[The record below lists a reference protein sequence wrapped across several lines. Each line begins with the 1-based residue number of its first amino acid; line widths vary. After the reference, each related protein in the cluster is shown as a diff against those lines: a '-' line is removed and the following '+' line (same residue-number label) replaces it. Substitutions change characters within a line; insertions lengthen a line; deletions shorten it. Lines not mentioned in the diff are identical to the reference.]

1 MNSNLFF
8 HRRQNG
14 SLVNYR
20 GALSVLLSFFLLLL
34 LSSSVLSYDRK
45 ETIRIGVFLPM
56 TGVVSSYGQSEWA
69 GIKVARDLLPTV
81 LGRNIE
87 LILIDDKSDRFEALK
102 AVDHLINKYK
112 VHAIIGS
119 STSRNTSAGAELAE
133 RAGIPLIS
141 PSATE
146 SKLTANKKYIFRVCP
161 LDSFQAQ
168 IAAKY
173 SYDFLKTRRAA
184 LLIDIANASSVDLA
198 KEFKKNFVQRGGK
211 IVQTTYCQS
220 GDRDFTLQ
228 LTAIMESD
236 PDILYIPN
244 YYTEN
249 ALISKQASAVG
260 YKGIIMAADGAQSP
274 ELISMG
280 GKSVEGLLLTG
291 HFSANAVTSD
301 LGRRYLQRYAK
312 VTRLEIGAYEALGAD
327 AYFILVQAIDHA
339 KSSAGTRIRAALAST
354 RNFEGVSGNIKFSE
368 SGNSLKSMVVLQV
381 LGGKFQYLSTLHP

>member
-1 MNSNLFF
+1 
-8 HRRQNG
+8 
-14 SLVNYR
+14 
-20 GALSVLLSFFLLLL
+20 
-34 LSSSVLSYDRK
+34 
-45 ETIRIGVFLPM
+45 
-56 TGVVSSYGQSEWA
+56 
-69 GIKVARDLLPTV
+69 
-81 LGRNIE
+81 
-87 LILIDDKSDRFEALK
+87 
-102 AVDHLINKYK
+102 
-112 VHAIIGS
+112 
-119 STSRNTSAGAELAE
+119 
-133 RAGIPLIS
+133 
-141 PSATE
+141 
-146 SKLTANKKYIFRVCP
+146 
-161 LDSFQAQ
+161 
-168 IAAKY
+168 
-173 SYDFLKTRRAA
+173 
-184 LLIDIANASSVDLA
+184 VDLA